1 VFTRKH
7 VLATRAASL
16 GLVGVIL
23 LVASVAASSFDSPAT
38 SPAADVAQSVLDTAL
53 AAPVAAQ
60 QAATATVRTVLPAA
74 IATAT
79 AQPPQP
85 QSTATTPP
93 APTETPVPLQGGPS
107 FFDLALTML
116 APFNT
121 AELYSAATPVPPEA
135 EPQPEPEPTP
145 EVLDGIQIRTPYR
158 TQFDGSYHEGGNCG
172 IASIA
177 MALEYYGV
185 TIGTHELRESVNRIS
200 GDWGRASGVSWTNL
214 RKGVEQFGLKTYGLT
229 DERGRM
235 KVWTM
240 DDLLTETQQG
250 RPVII
255 LAHYRSLP
263 GHETAGWY
271 GDHYIVFL
279 GMTGDGNVVYHD
291 PAFRDGQGAVMVTSQ
306 ATFERAWT
314 RNWSGVNRSAM
325 SIGH

>member
-7 VLATRAASL
+7 VLATHAACL

-23 LVASVAASSFDSPAT
+23 LVASVGASYIDSPAT
-38 SPAADVAQSVLDTAL
+38 PLGTGIGQTVVDTAL
-53 AAPVAAQ
+53 PVPAAAQ
-60 QAATATVRTVLPAA
+60 SAATATLRTIIPVAP
-74 IATAT
+74 ATAT
-79 AQPPQP
+79 TQP
-85 QSTATTPP
+85 QATATTPLS
-93 APTETPVPLQGGPS
+93 PTETTVPLQGGPS
-107 FFDLALTML
+107 FFDFALTML

-121 AELYSAATPVPPEA
+121 AELYSVVTPVPDEAAATPEPVAEA
-135 EPQPEPEPTP
+135 TP

-177 MALEYYGV
+177 MALEYYGINV
-185 TIGTHELRESVNRIS
+185 GTHELRESVNRIS
-200 GDWGRASGVSWTNL
+200 GDWGRASGVAWVHL
-214 RKGVEQFGLKTYGLT
+214 KRGVEQYGLQTYGLT

-240 DDLLTETQQG
+240 DDLLYETQQG

-279 GMTGDGNVVYHD
+279 GMTADGNVVYHD

-314 RNWSGVNRSAM
+314 NNWAGVNRSAM
-325 SIGH
+325 SIGT